1 MIARRHKP
9 PITPHARFAGSH
21 VNHGLNCQYHAN
33 LKLYA
38 AMRASVITYVRIFVH
53 MAAYAVAHIIAN
65 YAISLRLG
73 DALNGMSDVA
83 KMIAGTCGREA
94 RPHAFLSGLKQHGN
108 IARYLADRIRPGI
121 ISNPAINRGACINRK
136 NIAFVKNHFR

>member
-1 MIARRHKP
+1 
-9 PITPHARFAGSH
+9 
-21 VNHGLNCQYHAN
+21 
-33 LKLYA
+33 
-38 AMRASVITYVRIFVH
+38 MRASVIRHIGIFVH

-73 DALNGMSDVA
+73 DALNGMPDVA

-121 ISNPAINRGACINRK
+121 ISNPTINRSARINRK
-136 NIAFVKNHFR
+136 NIAFAKNHFR